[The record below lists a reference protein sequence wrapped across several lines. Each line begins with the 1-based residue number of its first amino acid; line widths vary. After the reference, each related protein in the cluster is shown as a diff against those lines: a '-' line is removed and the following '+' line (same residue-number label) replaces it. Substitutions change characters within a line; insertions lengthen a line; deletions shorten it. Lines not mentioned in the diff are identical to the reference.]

1 MLRNLWLRE
10 EESWATVM
18 CNQTLQ
24 KAGKPMEFGSI
35 EREIYVD
42 ASPETV
48 FEVISSPEHIREWWN
63 GAETDLSPTPGA
75 VAEIAWG
82 TDTAQ
87 PHIEALTVVDAE
99 PPRLFSFRWVY
110 GDAAAATPTNSLLV
124 TFELVPAGPGTAVR
138 VTESGFREKG
148 WEIAVLE
155 AAYADHVKGWDIYV
169 PSLGDYAT
177 RLVSTP

>member
-1 MLRNLWLRE
+1 MVAQRIVARYVDLQPNVA
-10 EESWATVM
+10 ES
-18 CNQTLQ
+18 
-24 KAGKPMEFGSI
+24 GKLMEFGSI

-42 ASPETV
+42 APPEIV

-63 GAETDLSPTPGA
+63 GAVTDVSATPGA

-82 TDTAQ
+82 RDTAE
-87 PHIEALTVVDAE
+87 PHIQPLTVVDAE

-110 GDAAAATPTNSLLV
+110 DDAAVATPTNSLLV
-124 TFELVPAGPGTAVR
+124 TFELVPSGTGTV
-138 VTESGFREKG
+138 VQLKETGFREKG

-155 AAYADHVKGWDIYV
+155 AAYADHVRGWDIFV
-169 PSLGDYAT
+169 PSLGNYIN